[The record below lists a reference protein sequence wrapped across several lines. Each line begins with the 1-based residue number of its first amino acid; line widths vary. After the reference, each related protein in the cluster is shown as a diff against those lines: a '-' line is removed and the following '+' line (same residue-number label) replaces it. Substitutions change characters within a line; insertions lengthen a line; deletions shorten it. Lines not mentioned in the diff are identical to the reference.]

1 MTVHRPS
8 GLGRLIRLLA
18 AAALVVLSSACQPDR
33 PGDHDGGAQRRP
45 LRFSHGY
52 WVGYFP
58 LSIAEE
64 KGFFDQQGVDVELVF
79 NTDLYG
85 MISDFTAGK
94 VDGLPWTM
102 DVVVRV
108 LAKEPDVRVVLYSGQ
123 TAGAD
128 VIMARP
134 GIETVADLK
143 GKKIAAKTGAMGE
156 MLVGEMLERHGLALD
171 DVTLVNTN
179 ETDVASHLLNDTV
192 QAGHTWEPYVTQVA
206 KAGAKALFS
215 SKETPGLFAD
225 FTLFRGAVV
234 RERPDDVRAFLRAWF
249 QAVDYWKA
257 HPKEGNE
264 IIARALKIPVED
276 ISTEG
281 YELFT
286 LEEVRQRF
294 APGNDPTWLMPLVT
308 KHIDFLVQDGQL
320 GRRPDIKEVF
330 DSSFL
335 PPAVSP

>member
-1 MTVHRPS
+1 MRRP
-8 GLGRLIRLLA
+8 LGRLA
-18 AAALVVLSSACQPDR
+18 AAALFLVAACEPGPSPGASGASGARGEGAR
-33 PGDHDGGAQRRP
+33 PP

-52 WVGYFP
+52 WLGYFP

-64 KGFFDQQGVDVELVF
+64 KGFFDQQGVDVELLF
-79 NTDLYG
+79 NPDLYG

-102 DVVVRV
+102 EVVVRV

-134 GIETVADLK
+134 EIQTIADLK
-143 GKKIAAKTGAMGE
+143 GKRIAAKTGAMGE
-156 MLVGEMLERHGLALD
+156 MLVGEMLERNGLALD
-171 DVTLVNTN
+171 DVTLVNTR
-179 ETDVASHLLNDTV
+179 ETDVIPFLQNNTI
-192 QAGHTWEPYVTQVA
+192 QAGHTWEPYATQGA
-206 KAGAKALFS
+206 SSGAKVIFS

-225 FTLFRGAVV
+225 FTIFRASVL
-234 RERPDDVRAFLRAWF
+234 RDRPDDVRAFLRAWF

-257 HPKEGNE
+257 HPQEGNE
-264 IIARALKIPVED
+264 IIAKALNIPAAD

-281 YELFT
+281 YEFFS

-294 APGNDPTWLMPLVT
+294 APGNDPTSLAWLVD
-308 KHIDFLVQDGQL
+308 KHVEFLVQDGQL
-320 GRRPDIKEVF
+320 GRRPDIHRIF

-335 PPAVSP
+335 PPPEKAE

>member
-1 MTVHRPS
+1 MKTSAARRTIGWLTVFALS
-8 GLGRLIRLLA
+8 FLA
-18 AAALVVLSSACQPDR
+18 SACQPEPSRGDR
-33 PGDHDGGAQRRP
+33 SKEARPP
-45 LRFSHGY
+45 LRVGHGY

-58 LSIAEE
+58 MSIAEE

-79 NTDLYG
+79 NPDLYG

-102 DVVVRV
+102 EVVVRI
-108 LAKEPDVRVVLYSGQ
+108 LAREPDARVVLYSGQ

-134 GIETVADLK
+134 EIHTISDLK

-156 MLVGEMLERHGLALD
+156 MLVSEMLERNGLAID
-171 DVTLVNTN
+171 DVTLVNVS
-179 ETDVASHLLNDTV
+179 ETDVAPFLANNTI
-192 QAGHTWEPYVTQVA
+192 QAGHTWEPYVTQAA
-206 KAGAKALFS
+206 KSGARPIFS

-225 FTLFRGAVV
+225 FMMFRGTVL
-234 RERPDDVRAFLRAWF
+234 RDRPDDVRAFIRGWF
-249 QAVDYWKA
+249 QAVEFWKA

-264 IIARALKIPVED
+264 IIAKALKIPVTD
-276 ISTEG
+276 ISIDG
-281 YELFT
+281 YELFS

-294 APGNDPTWLMPLVT
+294 APNNDPTSLAPLVN
-308 KHIDFLVQDGQL
+308 KHVDFLVQDGQL
-320 GRRPDIKEVF
+320 GRRPDINNIF

-335 PPAVSP
+335 PPVTKRE